1 MRAATPLG
9 KPPYRPRR
17 RARSLR
23 VEILEARALLA
34 TLNVNTTADEN
45 ARDGTLSL
53 REAIEVADGTLGFNA
68 LSVPEQ
74 AQVVLSPGIG
84 LIKFAIPGGLAS
96 YRIEPSSALPAI
108 TAPTIIDGTTQPGF
122 AGKPIVEL
130 VGDGV
135 PTLRYGSRV
144 PAYGLTLAAMGITV
158 QGLAINEFGDAQ
170 IGIGAPG
177 GDTVRGNYLGT
188 DVSGS
193 LARPNPSRI
202 DLGDGLDIV
211 GSGHNTIGGTVSAA
225 VNLISGNSYGIH
237 LTGTG
242 APGSAVGGSSGNL
255 IEGNLV
261 GTDATGTKAV
271 PNVTGI
277 FFDGYRGG
285 LGDGGNTIGGPNS
298 GAGNVISGNTR
309 DGIVFTEIGGG
320 GTVIQQD
327 LIGTDAAGHVPLPNG
342 GAGLRFI
349 NGTTGVL
356 VGTPGG
362 GGLDYEA
369 NTIADN
375 AGPGV
380 VVGSSSGDPVH
391 GITIQGN
398 SIDGNAGLGI
408 DLGADGV
415 TPNAP
420 GAGTM
425 GANRGQNNPTITSA
439 YSDIGSGTGSHIAGT
454 FNSTPDTTFR
464 IDFYKSPTVG
474 PTGYGQGRL
483 PATYTTV
490 TTDAAGNA
498 TFNFAGPQIYGMYLA
513 ATATDPAGNTSEFSR
528 AYFIDQQGQGTPLTA
543 TTTGLSTSVNPARQT
558 DDLTFTATVAAPA
571 GGTPTG
577 TVAFTIDGQPMGTGT
592 LSVVNGRAQATYT
605 YYAMINSS
613 GGGGGSYSQFS
624 QFLTAGNHLVAAT
637 YEGDAT
643 FAPSTAPAL
652 IQSIAPST
660 TMIENATTPPRPSV
674 GRPFAL
680 GVVVDPGLGV
690 MPTGS
695 VAFTFRGVTRTVPLA
710 TNPQFITGAAL
721 AVPGL
726 AAGHYTYSV
735 AYSGDSTH
743 AAASATLGF
752 DVSPNYPSPL
762 RLVVSTAAAA
772 VGQPVTTTATIAA
785 PPGSHLRPTGTILIG
800 YYPSNASAPVVFKN
814 VPITLV
820 RGVATASLTIPGLA
834 GGRYNID
841 ANYAGDPTFLPADQ
855 QNAIVNV
862 GPGPRVTGLHRFGA
876 GNQPTTLV
884 VNFSEALEPG
894 HAQLVGNYVLTGPLD
909 ASGRG
914 TVIPIVAAVYSPA
927 ARTVTLTTARPLSD
941 DVQTLY
947 HLVIRGTLGGLR
959 DLNLVGLAGA
969 GGVAGTDYAATFRG
983 HGLPNNSFSNP

>member
-9 KPPYRPRR
+9 NRPYRPRR

-34 TLNVNTTADEN
+34 TLTVNTTADED

-84 LIKFAIPGGLAS
+84 LIKFAIPGGLGS

-108 TAPTIIDGTTQPGF
+108 TAPTIVDGTSQPGF

-135 PTLRYGSRV
+135 PTLRYGSPI
-144 PAYGLTLAAMGITV
+144 PAYGLTLAAGGVTV
-158 QGLAINEFGDAQ
+158 QGLVINEFGDAQ
-170 IGIGAPG
+170 VGVEAPG

-211 GSGHNTIGGTVSAA
+211 GSGHNTIGGTVSAG

-285 LGDGGNTIGGPNS
+285 TGDGGNTIGGPNS
-298 GAGNVISGNTR
+298 GAGNVLSGNTR

-320 GTVIQQD
+320 GTVILQD
-327 LIGTDAAGHVPLPNG
+327 LIGTDAAGHNPLPNG

-362 GGLDYEA
+362 GGFDYEA

-398 SIDGNAGLGI
+398 YIYGNAGLGI

-425 GANRGQNNPTITSA
+425 GANRGQNYPTITSA
-439 YSDIGSGTGSHIAGT
+439 YSDIGSGTGAHISGT
-454 FNSTPDTTFR
+454 LNSTPDTTFR
-464 IDFYKSPTVG
+464 LDFYESPTVD
-474 PTGYGQGRL
+474 PTGYGQGRT
-483 PATYTTV
+483 PYNYTLV
-490 TTDAAGNA
+490 TTDSAGNA
-498 TFNFAGPQIYGMYLA
+498 TFDIAGNQVYGMYL
-513 ATATDPAGNTSEFSR
+513 TATVTDPGGNTSEFSR
-528 AYFIDQQGQGTPLTA
+528 ADYIDQGGGGMRLTA
-543 TTTGLSTSVNPARQT
+543 TTTSLTSGTNPAKQT
-558 DDLTFTATVAAPA
+558 DSITFTATVKVPS

-577 TVAFTIDGQPMGTGT
+577 SVVFTIDGLVTGPT
-592 LSVVNGRAQATYT
+592 AGVPVNARGQATYT
-605 YYAMINSS
+605 YEPYFPPSFGMDQQPPMFLS
-613 GGGGGSYSQFS
+613 GG
-624 QFLTAGNHLVAAT
+624 NHVVAAT
-637 YEGDAT
+637 YEGDQG
-643 FAPSTAPAL
+643 FAPSTSPAL
-652 IQSIAPST
+652 TQAIVGGPAT
-660 TMIENATTPPRPSV
+660 IENGTTPRRPSV
-674 GRPFAL
+674 GRPFML
-680 GVVVDPGLGV
+680 GAFIDSGLGGV
-690 MPTGS
+690 PTGTATIS
-695 VAFTFRGVTRTVPLA
+695 FRGVSKAVPLV
-710 TNPQFITGAAL
+710 PSQPYGAAASL
-721 AVPGL
+721 PVAGL
-726 AAGHYTYSV
+726 PAGHYTYSV
-735 AYSGDSTH
+735 AYAGDDNH
-743 AAASATLGF
+743 AASTATLGF

-762 RLVVSTAAAA
+762 RIAVSTTAAA
-772 VGQPVTTTATIAA
+772 VGQPVTETVTIAA
-785 PPGSHLRPTGTILIG
+785 PPRSHLRPTGTISMGYELSIG
-800 YYPSNASAPVVFKN
+800 GGLSVAKD
-814 VPITLV
+814 VPIRIV
-820 RGVATASLTIPGLA
+820 GGVATATLTAPGLA
-834 GGRYNID
+834 AGRYNFY
-841 ANYAGDPTFLPADQ
+841 ALYAGDATFLPADFRY
-855 QNAIVNV
+855 AIVNV

-894 HAQLVGNYVLTGPLD
+894 HAQLVGNYALTGPLD

-927 ARTVTLTTARPLSD
+927 ARTVTLTTARPLSGN
-941 DVQTLY
+941 VQTLY

-983 HGLPNNSFSNP
+983 HGLPNNSFRNP